1 MKIFII
7 NPGSTSTKIALYEN
21 LKEIWEH
28 HFQHTVEE
36 LTPFKTIISQLN
48 FRKEVILSYLKKQKV
63 SLQSI
68 EIIMARGGLLKP
80 IESGVYEINA
90 QMVAD
95 LKTGNL
101 QHASN
106 LAAMIAFELKN
117 ENPTIKTYIAD
128 PVVVDELHE
137 LARYSGHPLFPR
149 KSIFHALNHK
159 AVARNYAEKTGKNYE
174 DLNLLIAHLGGG
186 ITVAAHKKGKVIDTN
201 QGLDGEGCFS
211 PERSG
216 TLPVGDVIRA
226 AFSGRYTEKEL
237 LEMVV
242 GKGGMIAYTKTNN
255 ALEIEKKA
263 LAGDEK
269 AQKVYKA
276 LAWQLGKEI
285 GAYATVLEGK
295 VDAILLTGGLAYS
308 QYLIDFLK
316 PKIAFIAP
324 IELYAGENE
333 MEALAQNAVW
343 LKQGKVVLKTYH

>member
-7 NPGSTSTKIALYEN
+7 NPGSTSTKIALYEDT
-21 LKEIWEH
+21 KEIWEYN
-28 HFQHTVEE
+28 FKHTVEE
-36 LTPFKTIISQLN
+36 LAQFKTIPSQLN
-48 FRKEVILSYLKKQKV
+48 FRKKIILDYLNEKGL
-63 SLQSI
+63 SLQDV
-68 EIIMARGGLLKP
+68 EVVMARGGLLKP
-80 IESGVYEINA
+80 IESGVYEINPK
-90 QMVAD
+90 MVSD
-95 LKTGNL
+95 LQQAVL

-106 LAAMIAFELKN
+106 LAAMIAFELSK
-117 ENPTIKTYIAD
+117 ENPHIKSYIAD

-159 AVARNYAEKTGKNYE
+159 AVARNYAEKIGKPYE
-174 DLNLLIAHLGGG
+174 ELRLIIAHLGGG
-186 ITVAAHKKGKVIDTN
+186 ITVGAHQEGKVIDTN

-226 AFSGRYTEKEL
+226 AFSGHYTEKEML
-237 LEMVV
+237 KMVV
-242 GKGGMIAYTKTNN
+242 GKGGMTAYMQTNN

-269 AQKVYKA
+269 AQKVYQA

-295 VDAILLTGGLAYS
+295 VDAIILTGGLAYS
-308 QYLIDFLK
+308 NYLIDFLK

-324 IELYAGENE
+324 IEVYAGENE

-343 LKQGKVVLKTYH
+343 LTQGKVQLKPYE